1 MTAYGMYGEAVLQE
15 VTGIE
20 IDGKV
25 VSVERIRQLQQ
36 AVAPLV
42 AIADAY
48 DASGL
53 DEARPEWGI
62 ANPGAVELYTGRGGK
77 RLLTLADCLKAREAV
92 R

>member
-1 MTAYGMYGEAVLQE
+1 MTLREKL
-15 VTGIE
+15 IDILHE
-20 IDGKV
+20 IDGNIGEEEHFA
-25 VSVERIRQLQQ
+25 ERIIVEIIAP

-53 DEARPEWGI
+53 DEVRPEWEI
-62 ANPGAVELYTGRGGK
+62 NDPGAVELYSGRGGK